1 MKDIVLNEVIKNDL
15 YIKEVIYVK
24 IKEEMK
30 KENDYFNKN
39 EIIEMYKIT
48 PKLRLNFKTN
58 FRVFD
63 LLFYLPLKQH
73 VSNKQRR

>member
-48 PKLRLNFKTN
+48 PKLRLK
-58 FRVFD
+58 
-63 LLFYLPLKQH
+63 
-73 VSNKQRR
+73 